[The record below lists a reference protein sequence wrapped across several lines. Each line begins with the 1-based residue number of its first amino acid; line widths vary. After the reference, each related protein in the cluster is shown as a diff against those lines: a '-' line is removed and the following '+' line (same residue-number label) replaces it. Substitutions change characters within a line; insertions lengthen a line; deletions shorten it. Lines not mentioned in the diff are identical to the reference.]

1 MSGQEITDPA
11 LIAELEK
18 GAQSGDDVVVQA
30 LIDGRM
36 SFPNDSRA
44 LNKPYW
50 QNLLRQVSAKDP
62 TFDTI
67 DYKAR
72 SRTRQAFTS
81 GKEAQNIASFN
92 TLLHHIGTLEKA
104 AGELDNYG
112 GVFTPL
118 NSIANRASETTGSPK
133 LTTFRTARDAVARE
147 AVRAFRGVGGTGA
160 DVEETVRN
168 IPENGS
174 PEQIRASVKTLAD
187 LLRGRIQSLGEQY
200 TAGMGKTSDGINLLD
215 DEAKEVL
222 GRLSPMERRDDQAGG
237 AAAAAIGGP
246 PPSRSPNPPASNID
260 IGFGDRSAADANGR
274 PAQSDAYV
282 REVTQG
288 IRDGSIA
295 DVDALTAV
303 MAKHILFGDAEM
315 RNDMNAL
322 ATIAERVK
330 GSEKLRGH
338 SNTGGIDIANKTGM
352 GLASAVIALA
362 TGHPIVAAGLAAPP
376 LYQRL
381 SAEVLT
387 SKAMLRWLARTPK
400 KPNVAAQRAHIQQLG
415 KIASAEPAI
424 ANEVLQLQARLR
436 SAFASPLP
444 TQIAAEE
451 RLDRRPTPEQGRRA
465 DQPSQQ
471 FASPAH

>member
-1 MSGQEITDPA
+1 
-11 LIAELEK
+11 
-18 GAQSGDDVVVQA
+18 
-30 LIDGRM
+30 
-36 SFPNDSRA
+36 
-44 LNKPYW
+44 
-50 QNLLRQVSAKDP
+50 
-62 TFDTI
+62 
-67 DYKAR
+67 
-72 SRTRQAFTS
+72 
-81 GKEAQNIASFN
+81 
-92 TLLHHIGTLEKA
+92 
-104 AGELDNYG
+104 
-112 GVFTPL
+112 
-118 NSIANRASETTGSPK
+118 
-133 LTTFRTARDAVARE
+133 
-147 AVRAFRGVGGTGA
+147 
-160 DVEETVRN
+160 
-168 IPENGS
+168 
-174 PEQIRASVKTLAD
+174 
-187 LLRGRIQSLGEQY
+187 
-200 TAGMGKTSDGINLLD
+200 
-215 DEAKEVL
+215 
-222 GRLSPMERRDDQAGG
+222 
-237 AAAAAIGGP
+237 
-246 PPSRSPNPPASNID
+246 
-260 IGFGDRSAADANGR
+260 
-274 PAQSDAYV
+274 
-282 REVTQG
+282 
-288 IRDGSIA
+288 
-295 DVDALTAV
+295 
-303 MAKHILFGDAEM
+303 M

-424 ANEVLQLQARLR
+424 ANEVLQLQTRLR

-451 RLDRRPTPEQGRRA
+451 RLDRRPAPEQGRRA